1 MSGRLNRLIAITSS
15 RRPARVRPDARRSG
29 HDIGRNQSGRGP
41 GPRNEQPSPAV
52 NISTIR
58 RKLWRAVTARAALL
72 GDKREMRKNMAGIF
86 SVRAQKGTLPFVAM
100 AFLLG
105 VAGSRAY
112 DRYTRVADCKRWH
125 ENVTRWVSLVA
136 DAPGELTHAETTAL
150 TLARGGMIAVRNQM
164 CGNDF
169 P

>member
-1 MSGRLNRLIAITSS
+1 M
-15 RRPARVRPDARRSG
+15 V
-29 HDIGRNQSGRGP
+29 
-41 GPRNEQPSPAV
+41 
-52 NISTIR
+52 
-58 RKLWRAVTARAALL
+58 
-72 GDKREMRKNMAGIF
+72 GIL
-86 SVRAQKGTLPFVAM
+86 SVRGQQETLAIIAV

-112 DRYTRVADCKRWH
+112 DHYTRVTDCNRRQ

-136 DAPGELTHAETTAL
+136 DASGKFTPVETTAL
-150 TLARGGMIAVRNQM
+150 TLARGGMIAVRNYA